1 MQDWNRV
8 WGPAAAMSAPPWS
21 PLPPPLPAQPRA
33 NCHKT
38 SKTLLS
44 ATAVAVVVDVVVVAV
59 VVCFFI
65 VLQSSHSN
73 TYFLSHLVLVH
84 VVSTVATSVSVVV
97 GRVVSTV

>member
-1 MQDWNRV
+1 
-8 WGPAAAMSAPPWS
+8 MSAPPWS

-59 VVCFFI
+59 VVFFL

-73 TYFLSHLVLVH
+73 TYVLSHLVLVH

-97 GRVVSTV
+97 GRVVSIVFQVL